1 MIKTKDRIPPI
12 VETEDYIR
20 VPIYAGHDT
29 FDVATLPKAATEEE
43 IFLMIQEV
51 IKDATDEWVYV
62 PLKRMRLVNE

>member
-1 MIKTKDRIPPI
+1 MIKPKDRIPPI
-12 VETEDYIR
+12 VETKDYIR

-62 PLKRMRLVNE
+62 PLKRMRMLSA